1 MSDGEN
7 ADVQIIPVAKIRIAN
22 PRVRDKRKFELVV
35 QSIAAVGLKRPITVM
50 EGKPSADGS
59 AGYDLVCGQGRLE
72 AFVALG
78 QTEIPAFVRKMTK
91 AEGLIA
97 SLVENIARRRLSA
110 MDQIK
115 TIQWMKEQ
123 GNAAEAIA
131 EKTGLSDKY
140 VQGILKL
147 LAERE
152 DRVLEAV
159 LSGRLPLTIGVSIAG
174 MSDEAAQQLLVE
186 AYERKAMKQVSLSA
200 FRRLLDHR
208 KNFGKSYEKGRG
220 RSPRKRYTVDGLIL
234 AYKQETNRQRLMV
247 TKAKICEARL
257 RTTTTA
263 LKILLGDE
271 NFVTLL
277 RAEDLATLPK
287 FIAER
292 VKKTP

>member
-1 MSDGEN
+1 MSDGES
-7 ADVQIIPVAKIRIAN
+7 AEVQIIPVTKIRVAN

-50 EGKPSADGS
+50 EGKPATDGGP
-59 AGYDLVCGQGRLE
+59 GYDLVCGQGRLE
-72 AFVALG
+72 AFIALG

-123 GNAAEAIA
+123 GNAVESIA

-140 VQGILKL
+140 IQGILKL
-147 LAERE
+147 LAEGE

-208 KNFGKSYEKGRG
+208 KNFGKAYEKGRKG
-220 RSPRKRYTVDGLIL
+220 SRKRSTVDGLIL
-234 AYKQETNRQRLMV
+234 AYKQETSRQRIMV
-247 TKAKICEARL
+247 TKAKICETRL

-277 RAEDLATLPK
+277 RAEELATLPK

-292 VKKTP
+292 VKNTP